1 MSYATEHVAA
11 ALKEARQQ
19 KGLSQRAL
27 SKLSGVPQ
35 AHISK
40 IESNAVDLRL
50 SSLIALAHAL
60 DLELALVPRK
70 AVPAVQSM
78 ARTAGTNYAPPAVS
92 NDLARAIQ
100 AATRAHHA
108 FKLPELDRLSRQ
120 LAEISKSTLP
130 NIDGTAMQEVRKTI
144 EAVNRGGGIK
154 ALRDAIKSTDALR
167 NALVHTIDLKALAP
181 PRPAYRLEDD
191 NDG

>member
-1 MSYATEHVAA
+1 MSYATETMAN
-11 ALKEARQQ
+11 ALKAARQQ

-27 SKLSGVPQ
+27 SKLAGVPQ

-78 ARTAGTNYAPPAVS
+78 ARAAGISHVSSAAS

-100 AATRAHHA
+100 AATRAQHA
-108 FKLPELDRLSRQ
+108 LKLPELDRLSKQ
-120 LAEISKSTLP
+120 LAEISKMATQ
-130 NIDGTAMQEVRKTI
+130 NIDGTAVQEIRKAI
-144 EAVNRGGGIK
+144 EAANVSESLK
-154 ALRDAIKSTDALR
+154 AFHDAIKITDSLR
-167 NALVHTIDLKALAP
+167 NALAHTVDLKALP
-181 PRPAYRLEDD
+181 SPRPAYRLEDD
-191 NDG
+191 TDG